1 MKLLVLGATGPTGRL
16 VVEKALQ
23 HADTVTALVRR
34 PEAAGQLPDG
44 VHLVVGD
51 ATTADDVATAMAGQ
65 DAVISALGRGTSIR
79 ADDLFTRAAAA
90 VVDASARTGVT
101 RLVWMSSFGV
111 GDTYASANIVQK
123 VMYRTFLRDIY
134 ANKKLAEQQIRS
146 RAAVNWTLVYP
157 TALTHGPATDT
168 YRVGERL
175 AMPLAARISRADVA
189 DFLHTAAHSS
199 EWSKRDAVLSN

>member
-16 VVEKALQ
+16 VVEKALK

-90 VVDASARTGVT
+90 VVDAAARTGVT

-123 VMYRTFLRDIY
+123 VMYRSFLRDIY
-134 ANKKLAEQQIRS
+134 ANKQLAEQRIRAS
-146 RAAVNWTLVYP
+146 APDWTLVYP

-199 EWSKRDAVLSN
+199 AWSKRDAVLSN